1 MQQVMNNVHKIWFS
15 TGVFDPEYPPSK
27 ILALVK
33 LFEGVR
39 PSFPL
44 NPPIVTTLRLS
55 RGLQCAASAAVSA
68 IYLC

>member
-1 MQQVMNNVHKIWFS
+1 MQQVLTNVHKIWFS

-39 PSFPL
+39 PIHFSE
-44 NPPIVTTLRLS
+44 RLTPQLKYPG
-55 RGLQCAASAAVSA
+55 R
-68 IYLC
+68 

>member
-1 MQQVMNNVHKIWFS
+1 MQQVMSNVHKIWFS

-39 PSFPL
+39 SSPH
-44 NPPIVTTLRLS
+44 VTH
-55 RGLQCAASAAVSA
+55 
-68 IYLC
+68 